1 MSLATLTEAEHYP
14 MEPMDPPGPI
24 EAIKFRMEQQGLS
37 RQDLETEA
45 LSRMSPPLLGK
56 SSPRILTAGLG

>member
-37 RQDLETEA
+37 RQDLERSSE
-45 LSRMSPPLLGK
+45 PVPG
-56 SSPRILTAGLG
+56 SPRRSTASVVFRST